1 MFSFLKKVGVKKS
14 SHDNRF
20 NEWEKELRTR
30 IIPES
35 NFYYKKS
42 KDFSKTFV
50 VEETSLTTMPSFS
63 VRHYLEE
70 AIYLIFT
77 KFDEQVSTAYLQV
90 SLDIAN
96 AILALPQSETERWNG
111 EDLYI
116 KEDRP
121 SILIDKLFIEALL
134 ADENIDMTELACVSD
149 SLLNH
154 LKVYK
159 GSLWEDVTQSQYLS
173 SVWHLMIAGQ
183 LQEAKAHLSI
193 RKSFRYTENLYNW
206 TKQLNKLLIE
216 QQSGAEVGAEL
227 DAMFDEVF
235 DIIRSPYW
243 KTDRQ
248 KEENRFPITM
258 NPNYVRLQLAIIR
271 WLYVE
276 KQPLKGHWNEVLA
289 QVSR

>member
-1 MFSFLKKVGVKKS
+1 MFNFLKKNKIKNDDWSGILKS
-14 SHDNRF
+14 
-20 NEWEKELRTR
+20 R
-30 IIPES
+30 ILPES
-35 NFYYKKS
+35 EYYYSEITTFNREFIREKI
-42 KDFSKTFV
+42 SKT
-50 VEETSLTTMPSFS
+50 SSPHMS
-63 VRHYLEE
+63 VDNKLHEGLYLSY
-70 AIYLIFT
+70 A

-134 ADENIDMTELACVSD
+134 ANENINMTELACVSD

-173 SVWHLMIAGQ
+173 SVWNLMIAGQ
-183 LQEAKAHLSI
+183 LQDAKAHLSV

-216 QQSGAEVGAEL
+216 QQSGAEVDTEL
-227 DAMFDEVF
+227 NTMFDEVF

-243 KTDRQ
+243 QTDRQ

>member
-1 MFSFLKKVGVKKS
+1 
-14 SHDNRF
+14 
-20 NEWEKELRTR
+20 
-30 IIPES
+30 
-35 NFYYKKS
+35 
-42 KDFSKTFV
+42 
-50 VEETSLTTMPSFS
+50 MPSFS
-63 VRHYLEE
+63 VRRYLEE

-111 EDLYI
+111 EDLYT
-116 KEDRP
+116 ELYHS
-121 SILIDKLFIEALL
+121 SISIDKLLL
-134 ADENIDMTELACVSD
+134 ESLLDNEGIDMDELACFSKA
-149 SLLNH
+149 LLNY
-154 LKVYK
+154 LKTYK
-159 GSLWEDVTQSQYLS
+159 GRLWDGVNESQYLS

-183 LQEAKAHLSI
+183 LQEAKAHLSV

-216 QQSGAEVGAEL
+216 QQSGVEVDTEL
-227 DAMFDEVF
+227 NTMFDEVF
-235 DIIRSPYW
+235 DVIRSPYW

-248 KEENRFPITM
+248 KEDNRFSITM

>member
-1 MFSFLKKVGVKKS
+1 
-14 SHDNRF
+14 
-20 NEWEKELRTR
+20 
-30 IIPES
+30 
-35 NFYYKKS
+35 
-42 KDFSKTFV
+42 
-50 VEETSLTTMPSFS
+50 
-63 VRHYLEE
+63 
-70 AIYLIFT
+70 
-77 KFDEQVSTAYLQV
+77 
-90 SLDIAN
+90 
-96 AILALPQSETERWNG
+96 
-111 EDLYI
+111 
-116 KEDRP
+116 
-121 SILIDKLFIEALL
+121 
-134 ADENIDMTELACVSD
+134 MTELACVSD
-149 SLLNH
+149 SLLSH

-183 LQEAKAHLSI
+183 LQDAKAHLSV

-216 QQSGAEVGAEL
+216 QQSGVEVDTEL
-227 DAMFDEVF
+227 NTMFDEVF
-235 DIIRSPYW
+235 DVIRSPYW

-276 KQPLKGHWNEVLA
+276 KQPLKGNWNEVLA